1 MQEVRNADKPY
12 VVVNFFA
19 TWCKPCIQE
28 LPELVALHNNSE
40 SEANV
45 ILVSIDDSAVLENGL
60 SAFLDKM
67 DVNFPSYHLNP
78 DSLENFVRKVYP
90 EWDTSIPL
98 NFVYTNTGRLIEVT
112 GMTDQ
117 TEISMIIHEDQSFN
131 SL

>member
-1 MQEVRNADKPY
+1 MQEVNNADKPY
-12 VVVNFFA
+12 VVINFYA

-28 LPELVALHNNSE
+28 IPELIALNNNPD
-40 SEANV
+40 SEAKV
-45 ILVSIDDSAVLENGL
+45 LLVSIDEAAVRQNGL

-67 DVNFPSYHLNP
+67 GVNFPSYNLAP
-78 DSLENFVRKVYP
+78 DSLDNFVRKVYP

-98 NFVYTNTGRLIEVT
+98 NFVYTNTGRLVEVT